1 MKNNSSSLVQLLS
14 QSGVHYFS
22 TFARLSSNKGVSLS
36 GGPFLLHL
44 YTYLIET
51 VCNILSVK
59 KYLQKNY
66 ILARL
71 TKTMFKGYIFDKHS
85 TTSQAPPP
93 NLNTNEIPDS
103 PYQTVYIMS
112 QNKFHAILF

>member
-1 MKNNSSSLVQLLS
+1 MACIIS
-14 QSGVHYFS
+14 
-22 TFARLSSNKGVSLS
+22 
-36 GGPFLLHL
+36 LHL
-44 YTYLIET
+44 LDYQVIRVCRSVAVPFYYTYIIET